1 MSFRLFVYYCALCGG
16 WAALVGWILGH
27 SLTHSMTSTLVSNSL
42 MGMFLGLT
50 VAAALGFIDS
60 LWNYSL
66 GQIGHILTRVG
77 GAVVVGCIGGLLGG
91 LLGQALYSTWTGFFI
106 IAWTLVGFLVGAS
119 IAVFDLL
126 NGLRQPKDMPGAIKK
141 FTKCLVGGTIGGM
154 LGGILALLLKIIAAA
169 MFPNKDQNSL
179 WSPTALGFI
188 ALGACI
194 GLLVGL
200 AQVILK
206 EAWIKV
212 ESGFRAG
219 RELILAKESTVIGR
233 AEGSDIALFGDQGVE
248 KAHAR
253 ILLDKG
259 RYFLEDSETPGGTF
273 VNDEKIDGRVPLKNG
288 DLIRVGKSVLKF
300 SEKPKKK

>member
-1 MSFRLFVYYCALCGG
+1 MSFRLFVYYCALSGG
-16 WAALVGWILGH
+16 WAALVGWVLGH
-27 SLTHSMTSTLVSNSL
+27 SLTQSMGPLASNSL
-42 MGMFLGLT
+42 KGMFLGIT

-60 LWNYSL
+60 LWNHSL
-66 GQIGHILTRVG
+66 GQVGRILVRVAG
-77 GAVVVGCIGGLLGG
+77 GAVVGCVGGLLGG
-91 LLGQALYSTWTGFFI
+91 LIGHALYDTWNGFFI

-119 IAVFDLL
+119 IVLVDVL

-141 FTKCLVGGTIGGM
+141 FTKCLIGGTVGGL
-154 LGGILALLLKIIAAA
+154 LGGVLALLLKIVAASL
-169 MFPNKDQNSL
+169 FPDKDQNSL

-259 RYFLEDSETPGGTF
+259 HYFLEDSETPGGTF
-273 VNDEKIDGRVPLKNG
+273 VNDEKINGRVPLKNG